1 MIAPPMIQRT
11 FSVTS
16 LLGASSGARANLW
29 AGRLGRD
36 RPAPR
41 AVGPVGGKRAL
52 ALPARS
58 LARRRSPAIST
69 RRAAAGLLRLAL
81 VDAFL
86 ELLEARPQRSSELRE
101 AVRAEQDQHDHQDH
115 EQFLSSKSKHYCHS
129 SAGDAVQVV
138 LFPGPTLT

>member
-1 MIAPPMIQRT
+1 
-11 FSVTS
+11 
-16 LLGASSGARANLW
+16 
-29 AGRLGRD
+29 
-36 RPAPR
+36 
-41 AVGPVGGKRAL
+41 
-52 ALPARS
+52 
-58 LARRRSPAIST
+58 RRSPAIST

-138 LFPGPTLT
+138 LFPGPTLTQSWVSVSTRARIAGPSPSPARPDQRPPAPADLW